1 MTRYAVVG
9 LGVLGGA
16 TLLALARAGVECIGF
31 DAGRVGHP
39 HGASG
44 GGETRIFRTAV
55 ADAPAYRLLLDRS
68 RECWTDLDGSH
79 ATPARPVFRPCGAL
93 TVGPPGDP
101 RVRAVAGSGRSAVLG
116 PEAAGERWPAHRV
129 APDEVAVLD
138 PGGGLLHAASATRA
152 LVAEARR
159 LGAQVR
165 ERSPVLEVVRTGGR
179 VIVRSGDG
187 DDVLDGI
194 VVATGH
200 YRFPPGAGPGPDGVV
215 NRRVVLT
222 WFPVR
227 DPDRFSSAAFPP
239 GVRLGG
245 SAFTFFPAVDGR
257 AIKINVQV
265 SQPRTAG
272 PDDHHPPVRPDY
284 PASWPEQPAARIDGL
299 GACPVRQETY
309 VEGYTPGGRGIVDL
323 VGSAPPVVTL
333 GGFSGQGFKYAPAV
347 GELAAD
353 LLRTGVPASTA
364 FAGVAATAG

>member
-16 TLLALARAGVECIGF
+16 TLLALARAGVDCVGF

-55 ADAPAYRLLLDRS
+55 ADGPAYRWLLDRS
-68 RECWTDLDGSH
+68 RECWTDLDRWH

-101 RVRAVAGSGRSAVLG
+101 RVRAVAGSGRAAVLG
-116 PEAAGERWPAHRV
+116 PGAAGERWPAHRM
-129 APDEVAVLD
+129 APEEVAVLD
-138 PGGGLLHAASATRA
+138 PAGGLLHAVSATRA
-152 LVAEARR
+152 VVAEARR
-159 LGAQVR
+159 LGARVR
-165 ERSPVLEVVRTGGR
+165 EQVPVHEVVRAGGR

-194 VVATGH
+194 VIATGH
-200 YRFPPGAGPGPDGVV
+200 YRPPSGAAPGPEGVV

-227 DPDRFSSAAFPP
+227 DAARFSTAAFPP
-239 GVRLGG
+239 GVRLGE
-245 SAFTFFPAVDGR
+245 SVFSYFPALDDR
-257 AIKINVQV
+257 AVKINVQLP
-265 SQPRTAG
+265 QPRTAG
-272 PDDHHPPVRPDY
+272 PDDHHPLVRPDY
-284 PASWPEQPAARIDGL
+284 PASWPEHPAVRIDGL
-299 GACPVRQETY
+299 GAHPVRQETY
-309 VEGYTPGGRGIVDL
+309 VEGYTPGRRGVVEL
-323 VGSAPPVVTL
+323 AGSAPRIVTL

-353 LLRTGVPASTA
+353 LLRTGVPGSRA